1 MVKHMIIWSL
11 KDDLADK
18 NGLINE
24 IKAALEGLVG
34 KIDGLLEMKIIT
46 NGLPSSS
53 GDLMMDS
60 TFKDVESLKAY
71 AVHPEH
77 VKIAD
82 GLVRPNVASRAAYDY
97 EV

>member
-18 NGLINE
+18 ESTIKE
-24 IKAALEGLVG
+24 IKIALEGLVG
-34 KIDGLLEMKIIT
+34 RIDGLLEMKIIT
-46 NGLPSSS
+46 NGLPSSK

-60 TFKDVESLKAY
+60 TFCDAEALKAY

-82 GLVRPNVASRAAYDY
+82 GLVRPNVSLRLAYDY
-97 EV
+97 EI